1 MSETQEPLRFLDDP
15 AALPRL
21 RAALREGREELPSD
35 AQLASLAAR
44 LAPLLGPGGGDGGGG
59 GGEGTDGAV
68 IAAAGS
74 PAATVGKAILAI
86 AAAAAVGG
94 GIAVWST
101 RGEEPE
107 RAPPQREEQ
116 RAEVA
121 RETEP
126 IPRGLDVPEEIE
138 APPEPRV
145 RPRAEPRPRFEV
157 DAEAELELISN
168 AQRAVG
174 SQPSRALALAE
185 EHARRFGD
193 GTLAQEREVVAV
205 DALVRLGRTEEARSR
220 ADRFRARWP
229 RSASR
234 RRIDVLVPP

>member
-145 RPRAEPRPRFEV
+145 RPRAEPRNGRW
-157 DAEAELELISN
+157 D
-168 AQRAVG
+168 R
-174 SQPSRALALAE
+174 SR
-185 EHARRFGD
+185 R
-193 GTLAQEREVVAV
+193 
-205 DALVRLGRTEEARSR
+205 ARSR
-220 ADRFRARWP
+220 SQRSTLAASETERSR
-229 RSASR
+229 RSARSWRSTRSCGSVAR
-234 RRIDVLVPP
+234 RKRVRAPIDSERGGRGRLRGAASTCSCRREV